1 MTDPLPRSAASCKV
15 DGARILERARRLAFP
30 RYPGTEGDRR
40 ICEIVA
46 REFREA
52 GLEVERQEY
61 SYDIRIAFR
70 AIRIALTACAVLIA
84 GAGWIALHS
93 APLALGLLI
102 GGLLAGGSLLV
113 WSPMAE
119 KLYERPGPT
128 RTENIAGY
136 RRVERPRLMLIC
148 MAHHDSKSQN
158 LTFPVR
164 MGLTLGAI
172 VGAVAL
178 TGLLVAALTGHA
190 AQPFWLPLLPAL
202 IAAGSMLALST
213 LSSGNASP
221 GGVDNAGSLATILEL
236 ARLLPQE
243 VAPDVELIFLSTGAE
258 EDHMVGAM
266 RWLDAHRDS
275 LAGRT
280 VHTLNLDGAG
290 SPGRAVIL
298 ERYGVGRRFA
308 PHLAGVA
315 LQTAKRMGIPLRR
328 VWLPAAI
335 GIDAIP
341 FHHRGQACL
350 TFSSGSLGRAT
361 IAVHSAGDV
370 ADNLDVD
377 ALERVG
383 RLVFCVALT
392 LTSVAAFRSGG

>member
-1 MTDPLPRSAASCKV
+1 MTEPVPRSDPSCEV

-40 ICEIVA
+40 MCEIVA

-52 GLEVERQEY
+52 GLEVERQEF
-61 SYDIRIAFR
+61 SYDIRVAFR

-84 GAGWIALHS
+84 SAGWIAVHS
-93 APLALGLLI
+93 APLALGLLAV
-102 GGLLAGGSLLV
+102 GLIAGGALLV
-113 WSPMAE
+113 WTPMAE

-136 RRVERPRLMLIC
+136 RRVERPRLTLIC

-172 VGAVAL
+172 TGTLAL
-178 TGLLVAALTGHA
+178 TALLVAALSGRA
-190 AQPFWLPLLPAL
+190 VQPDWLPLVPAL
-202 IAAGSMLALST
+202 VAAGSMLALST

-221 GGVDNAGSLATILEL
+221 GGVDNAGSLATVLEL
-236 ARLLPQE
+236 ARLLPRQ
-243 VAPDVELIFLSTGAE
+243 VVPDVELIFLSTGAE

-266 RWLDAHRDS
+266 RWLDAHRES
-275 LAGRT
+275 FEGRT

-298 ERYGVGRRFA
+298 ERYGVGHRFA
-308 PHLAGVA
+308 PHLATVA
-315 LQTAKRMGIPLRR
+315 LQTADRMGIPLRR
-328 VWLPAAI
+328 VWLPPAI

-383 RLVFCVALT
+383 RLTFRVALS
-392 LTSVAAFRSGG
+392 LASAQAADF